1 MEGFKFSTIEEAVAD
16 LRAGKMIIAVD
27 DPDRENEGDLIC
39 AAEHATLENVN
50 FMASYAKGLIC
61 MPMSKALTTK
71 LGLEQMVTHNTDN
84 HCTAFTVSID
94 RYFGVGTF
102 HDGHEERRGRCQTVR
117 FPASGAYVSFGGESR
132 RGTRTYG
139 TYRSYR
145 RSDAYCPAQGMWLV
159 L

>member
-94 RYFGVGTF
+94 
-102 HDGHEERRGRCQTVR
+102 DGHEERRGRCQTVR

>member
-50 FMASYAKGLIC
+50 FMVSYAKGLI
-61 MPMSKALTTK
+61 
-71 LGLEQMVTHNTDN
+71 GTDGDPQYRQSLYGIYRFDRPCGYDN
-84 HCTAFTVSID
+84 